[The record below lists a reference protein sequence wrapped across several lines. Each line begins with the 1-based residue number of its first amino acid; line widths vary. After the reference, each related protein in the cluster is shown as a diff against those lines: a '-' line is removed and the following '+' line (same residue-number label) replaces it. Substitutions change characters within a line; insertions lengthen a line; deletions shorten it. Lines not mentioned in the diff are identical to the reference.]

1 MAFTTVL
8 GRTALRARPL
18 GQALL
23 AGGAQRPNALPL
35 TPMLALGA
43 VRALHNSGFRLGG
56 HDWNLGIPGS
66 RIKNPDPQ
74 AYNDVYPGMG
84 VGWWSLIA
92 FAGCSF
98 FWSQWYDL
106 SRPVNVAI
114 GIFGPN
120 MPM

>member
-1 MAFTTVL
+1 MVLTTLLGRSALRAGPL
-8 GRTALRARPL
+8 GRTAAIAIRPP
-18 GQALL
+18 ATSVT
-23 AGGAQRPNALPL
+23 PL
-35 TPMLALGA
+35 A
-43 VRALHNSGFRLGG
+43 VRTLQTSAARFGDG

-66 RIKNPDPQ
+66 RIKNPDPL

-84 VGWWSLIA
+84 VGWWSLMA

>member
-1 MAFTTVL
+1 MAL
-8 GRTALRARPL
+8 ALALRRASVAR
-18 GQALL
+18 ATR
-23 AGGAQRPNALPL
+23 AALPL
-35 TPMLALGA
+35 QPQL
-43 VRALHNSGFRLGG
+43 RALSLSAPRFGDG

-66 RIKNPDPQ
+66 RIKNPDPM

-84 VGWWSLIA
+84 VGWWSLMA